1 MKKRFLKALAV
12 AMLPVALTGTL
23 ASCGNLNSNN
33 TVDVS
38 ESQKENDGSDE
49 KNDIEKVVLSI
60 EKTSSDGLDDIYT
73 ITFTDGTTTTFK
85 ITNEK
90 PENPNDPVLSAYETY
105 KKNHPEYEGS
115 EEDWIN
121 DLIEGNLSSKIMI
134 SFDTNNG
141 SNINPIIIS
150 AGSSLNSIEIPTRE
164 GFKFEGWKIN
174 DEIIDINSYKFNES
188 ATLQAV
194 WTDIRVNVDSLYL
207 LETND
212 VYTVLGV
219 DDNHP
224 SNITIPST
232 YDNKNIISISSD
244 AFKNINDIK
253 SIKFGKNI
261 QKIDSNAFKGCNALE
276 NVFFEGTNDE
286 WNNITNNALEELAN
300 VDICFYSE
308 ENPTI
313 DGNYWHYDEGEE
325 TPIIWN
331 ELRYGLVNNE
341 YVVLGIGECKNKDI
355 VIPRMYKGKKVTG
368 IGAMA
373 FYNCTNLETIELPDT
388 IKSIETAA
396 FLQCTN
402 LKSIKIPEGLTSIKA
417 EAFDDCSSLTNMELP
432 TSVTYIEG
440 TILRGCASL
449 TSITLP
455 IIELDNQ
462 LGGYMTTLFGWVS
475 PQNLSEVIINKA
487 TTITSGAFENICTE
501 MKRIVL
507 PDNVVSIDDCAFRRC
522 YSLESINIPTSV
534 TSIGE
539 HVFSYCRSLTSIEI
553 PANVESIGEGA
564 FSECV
569 ALTVIKVD
577 ENNTKYNSKNNCNAI
592 IETEEKKLIAGCCN
606 TILPDDIKI
615 IGNYAFASLD
625 IESIVL
631 PNSVTYIGDYAFYNC
646 QNLRNIGISNNLIS
660 IGEHAF
666 GLCYKLNKI
675 EIPNGVINIGKEA
688 FSGCYNLRN
697 IEIPDSVTSIGE
709 RAFDSCKNLR
719 NIKLPFIGDKLENPT
734 STMFSYVFYDD
745 YIKNVIIT
753 KAITIGENAFK
764 RIQNLESIVLPNTV
778 KKIEKSSFEDCYL
791 NTICYNGSKN
801 EFDSVQ
807 IDNDSGLDYNKI
819 SYYSKEEPL
828 DLSESY
834 WHYDEDGI
842 TPILWQNGLKYETTF
857 DDEIRITGI
866 GDYKNTD
873 IIIPET
879 YKSKKVT
886 YIGPNAFLN
895 CTNLTSIQLPDS
907 IIGIER
913 SAFSGCSNLTSIKI
927 PDSLSYIGESVFLN
941 CNSLQYNEYDNAKYL
956 GNENNPYLILVKA
969 KSKDIVTCVI
979 DEKCKFIYTSA
990 FWNCNSLTEI
1000 EIPSN
1005 VISRVMSYAF
1015 QGCSNL
1021 TSIEIPDSVTS
1032 IGEYAF
1038 SGCSGLT
1045 SVTIGNSVTSIGF
1058 DAFDICTS
1066 LIRVYYKGT
1075 KEQWDEI
1082 SINSWGNYN
1091 LTSVTRYYYSET
1103 EPTDGDN
1110 LYWHYDDDGI
1120 TPVLWL
1126 CQLENGLEYINVDG
1140 GYKIMGIGSCKDN
1153 DIIVPET
1160 YNGKNIISIG
1170 TNAFSNCTNLTSIKL
1185 PDSIIEIEKGAFSGC
1200 YNLINITIPFIGET
1214 LEKSTN
1220 ETMNYFFGGT
1230 YWGLKKITITKALS
1244 IGARAFDGYRGLTS
1258 IEIPNSVT
1266 SIGEFA
1272 FSGCR
1277 GLTSIEI
1284 PNSVTSIG
1292 VGAFYNCSNLIK
1304 IRIPNNVLT
1313 IEDNLFEGCSELTS
1327 IEIPNSVTSIGD
1339 EAFYNCSSLTD
1350 VYYKGTKEQWDTI
1363 SIVDSNDYLTS
1374 ATRYYYSETQPTNT
1388 DYKYWHYVDG
1398 IPTTW

>member
-12 AMLPVALTGTL
+12 AMLPVVLTGTL
-23 ASCGNLNSNN
+23 ASCGNSNSNN

-38 ESQKENDGSDE
+38 KSQKENDGHDE

-105 KKNHPEYEGS
+105 KKNHPEYQGT

-150 AGSSLNSIEIPTRE
+150 AGSSLNSIETPTRE

-188 ATLQAV
+188 ITLQAV

-212 VYTVLGV
+212 AYTVLGV

-232 YDNKNIISISSD
+232 YDNKNIISISSY

-261 QKIDSNAFKGCNALE
+261 QKIDSNAFKGCNVLE
-276 NVFFEGTNDE
+276 NVFFEGSNDE

-300 VDICFYSE
+300 VDICFYSKK
-308 ENPTI
+308 NPNSV
-313 DGNYWHYDEGEE
+313 GNYWYYDEDGE

-341 YVVLGIGECKNKDI
+341 YVALGLGECKNKDI

-417 EAFDDCSSLTNMELP
+417 DAFDE
-432 TSVTYIEG
+432 
-440 TILRGCASL
+440 
-449 TSITLP
+449 
-455 IIELDNQ
+455 
-462 LGGYMTTLFGWVS
+462 
-475 PQNLSEVIINKA
+475 
-487 TTITSGAFENICTE
+487 
-501 MKRIVL
+501 
-507 PDNVVSIDDCAFRRC
+507 
-522 YSLESINIPTSV
+522 
-534 TSIGE
+534 
-539 HVFSYCRSLTSIEI
+539 CRSLTNIE
-553 PANVESIGEGA
+553 
-564 FSECV
+564 
-569 ALTVIKVD
+569 
-577 ENNTKYNSKNNCNAI
+577 
-592 IETEEKKLIAGCCN
+592 
-606 TILPDDIKI
+606 
-615 IGNYAFASLD
+615 
-625 IESIVL
+625 L

-646 QNLRNIGISNNLIS
+646 QNLRNVELSNNLIS
-660 IGEHAF
+660 IG
-666 GLCYKLNKI
+666 
-675 EIPNGVINIGKEA
+675 KEA
-688 FSGCYNLRN
+688 FYSCYNLRN

-709 RAFDSCKNLR
+709 HAFGSCRNLR

-745 YIKNVIIT
+745 HIKNIIIT
-753 KAITIGENAFK
+753 KAITIGENAF
-764 RIQNLESIVLPNTV
+764 ILSHSSLESLENIVLPNT
-778 KKIEKSSFEDCYL
+778 IKSIGKRSFNDDL
-791 NTICYNGSKN
+791 KNICYNGSKN
-801 EFDSVQ
+801 EFDSIQ
-807 IDNDSGLDYNKI
+807 IDSGSGLDYNKI

-828 DLSESY
+828 DMSESY

-873 IIIPET
+873 IIIPKT

-895 CTNLTSIQLPDS
+895 CTSLTSIQLPNS
-907 IIGIER
+907 IIRIER
-913 SAFSGCSNLTSIKI
+913 GAFSGCTNLTSIKI
-927 PDSLSYIGESVFLN
+927 PDSLTYIGESVFRN

-969 KSKDIVTCVI
+969 KSIDIVTCVI
-979 DEKCKFIYTSA
+979 DEKCKFIDTSA
-990 FWNCNSLTEI
+990 FAVCF
-1000 EIPSN
+1000 
-1005 VISRVMSYAF
+1005 R
-1015 QGCSNL
+1015 
-1021 TSIEIPDSVTS
+1021 
-1032 IGEYAF
+1032 
-1038 SGCSGLT
+1038 LT
-1045 SVTIGNSVTSIGF
+1045 SVTIGNSVTSIGKR
-1058 DAFDICTS
+1058 AFDFCTS
-1066 LIRVYYKGT
+1066 LTRVYYKGT
-1075 KEQWDEI
+1075 KEQWNTI
-1082 SINSWGNYN
+1082 SIGDSNDYLISA
-1091 LTSVTRYYYSET
+1091 TRYYYSET

-1120 TPVLWL
+1120 TPILWL

-1140 GYKIMGIGSCKDN
+1140 GYKIIGIGSCKDN

-1170 TNAFSNCTNLTSIKL
+1170 TNAFSNSTNLTSIKL
-1185 PDSIIEIEKGAFSGC
+1185 PDSIIEIEKGAFNGC
-1200 YNLINITIPFIGET
+1200 HNLINITIPFIGET

-1220 ETMNYFFGGT
+1220 ETMDYFFGGK

-1244 IGARAFDGYRGLTS
+1244 IGADAFHGYILLTSIEIPNSVTSIGEYAFSYCKGLTS

-1266 SIGEFA
+1266 SIGEYA
-1272 FSGCR
+1272 FSNCS

-1292 VGAFYNCSNLIK
+1292 EGAFSNCS
-1304 IRIPNNVLT
+1304 
-1313 IEDNLFEGCSELTS
+1313 GLTS
-1327 IEIPNSVTSIGD
+1327 IEIPNSVTSIGSSTFYGCSD
-1339 EAFYNCSSLTD
+1339 LTNIVIPESVANIGNYAFNYCSGLTD
-1350 VYYKGTKEQWDTI
+1350 VYYKGTMEQWNTI

-1374 ATRYYYSETQPTNT
+1374 ATRYYYSETQPTDT

-1398 IPTTW
+1398 VPTAW